1 MLIMDQSIV
10 STNPL
15 LFIIAALLTFMACY
29 TALDLLTTYI
39 KIEKYKGLLYLG
51 SVCSM
56 GMTMWTMN
64 FVFIFTYERTT
75 AYNLTLSVISL
86 LVGLIFVGFG
96 LLSISKRTELLHLF
110 FCSFMFTMAL
120 LSNYLIG
127 MYPLLKFFQYKQI
140 LFSISFLTIFCSF
153 VIALILLFNNR
164 KVSQSYLKPISTFI
178 MSGAIIG
185 WHFLFLRGLPLTP
198 EMKNMREFVQLS
210 PLMFYLVCF
219 VTVFILANLIGSST
233 IVGRRLASSDSQV
246 IDIRYA
252 LDQSSIVAIT
262 DEKGI
267 ITYVNEKFL
276 EISKYEEHE
285 LIGRNHSIINSGY
298 HSKEFFADLWNT
310 ISMGKTWHGE
320 ICNQTKNGE
329 LYWVDTTIV
338 PFMKKGK
345 PYQYI
350 SIRSDISSQKKAEN
364 DLKSSIKELEDMYY
378 AINQSSI
385 VAITDNRGIIFEVND
400 KFTEISGYS
409 RSELIGNTHKMV
421 NSSYHSQEFFDNMW
435 ETIQNRQVWKGE
447 IRNKAK
453 DGRYYWVDTTIVPF
467 YKGEEK
473 PFQFLAIRYDITE
486 RKQTEE
492 IIHRQDKL
500 AAVGQ
505 LAAGVAHEIRNP
517 LTSIKGYTEY
527 LQLDET
533 DINRQE
539 YFDIILDEINRI
551 NEIIEEFLDL
561 AKPQTLLM
569 ETKNIVPIIQNV
581 ISLIEFD
588 ARKKHINLFFNYVQE
603 EIYVLCDENRLKQV
617 ILNFI
622 KNATEA
628 ISEGG
633 EIKVT
638 IELKEEKVHISI
650 SDTGVGIPPDQ
661 LRKLG
666 EPFFT
671 TKKSGNGLGLMVSF
685 KIIESHLG
693 QVFVE
698 SELNK
703 GTIFNIVLPLNI
715 LNSSEIEDRMI
726 GLSASYVK

>member
-140 LFSISFLTIFCSF
+140 LYSISFLTIFCSF
-153 VIALILLFNNR
+153 VIALLLLFNNR

-178 MSGAIIG
+178 MSSAIIG
-185 WHFLFLRGLPLTP
+185 WHFLFLRVLPLTP

-350 SIRSDISSQKKAEN
+350 SIRSDITSQKQAEN

-409 RSELIGNTHKMV
+409 RSELVGNTHKMV

-435 ETIQNRQVWKGE
+435 KTIQNRKVWKGE

-453 DGRYYWVDTTIVPF
+453 DGKYYWVDTTIVPF

-569 ETKNIVPIIQNV
+569 ETKNIVPIIRNV

-693 QVFVE
+693 QVFVD
-698 SELNK
+698 SEINK

-715 LNSSEIEDRMI
+715 LNSSEREDRMI
-726 GLSASYVK
+726 GLSAAYVK